1 MLCIV
6 GLIGVEVNG
15 CVELPIG
22 VYKLELGLCA
32 VRLEKVAARE
42 WAYLE

>member
-15 CVELPIG
+15 CVELPIR
-22 VYKLELGLCA
+22 VQ
-32 VRLEKVAARE
+32 VRMGFTYGEIGKGGG
-42 WAYLE
+42 

>member
-15 CVELPIG
+15 CVELPIR
-22 VYKLELGLCA
+22 VYKLEWGEVEKGGCWRVGLP
-32 VRLEKVAARE
+32 
-42 WAYLE
+42 

>member
-15 CVELPIG
+15 CVELPIR
-22 VYKLELGLCA
+22 VYKLEWGLPV
-32 VRLEKVAARE
+32 VRLKKVAAGE